1 MTSSIKTRAE
11 AIFKT
16 FKTAKRPRPPKAGT
30 KAFKEMSIEDAIS
43 TMYQIHVLDEAGKYA
58 LRAICLYDSPN
69 ADTKQA
75 AAALH
80 EAEVAHAEYNWAKK
94 APANEVAFKAMK
106 DKAFRKMF

>member
-1 MTSSIKTRAE
+1 MTDIKTRAE

-30 KAFKEMSIEDAIS
+30 KAYKDMKIEDAIS

-94 APANEVAFKAMK
+94 APAKEVAFKARK
-106 DKAFRKMF
+106 NKAFRKMF